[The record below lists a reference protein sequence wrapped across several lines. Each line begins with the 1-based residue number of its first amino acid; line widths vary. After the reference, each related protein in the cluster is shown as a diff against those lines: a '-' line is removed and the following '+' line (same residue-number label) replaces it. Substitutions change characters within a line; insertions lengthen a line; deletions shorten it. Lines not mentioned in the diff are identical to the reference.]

1 MRAHSKTQGH
11 ARGSGRS
18 SILGPETA
26 SLELDLHRIR
36 KFRVEGW
43 RKFP

>member
-1 MRAHSKTQGH
+1 MGAHSKTQGH
-11 ARGSGRS
+11 ARGAGRS

-26 SLELDLHRIR
+26 SRELDLHRIR
-36 KFRVEGW
+36 KPRSEGW